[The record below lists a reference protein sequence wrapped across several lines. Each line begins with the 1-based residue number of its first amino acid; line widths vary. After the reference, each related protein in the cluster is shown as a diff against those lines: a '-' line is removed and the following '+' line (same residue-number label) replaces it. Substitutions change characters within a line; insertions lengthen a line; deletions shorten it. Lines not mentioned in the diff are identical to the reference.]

1 MPVAVVRARAALAA
15 CPLPPAIARAL
26 AVARVAHAVPRADFS
41 RRSYGRIDA
50 GGWGQEVVGASRADP
65 RAAVSALKP
74 RRALAL
80 PTHAHASARAN
91 LASAVG
97 GTPLAHR
104 TRQELACRAA
114 AAALAVAGAVDA
126 RARARAVA
134 RAALLVAARPRPP
147 RDAFAVLGLAGD
159 ALRDGGLGVGP
170 RSELGVKRLGELI
183 VDALAL
189 GGAEL
194 SSRGVSGARGLRA
207 IHAAP
212 AGDAAAH
219 TVSRARALAAAAARA
234 EARAAVL
241 ARPARGAVA
250 ALGDALG
257 SVEAGAAVTARLLAP
272 LPRPSIFAQAGSLGC
287 VAGAMA

>member
-15 CPLPPAIARAL
+15 CPATRHRTSTCRCSGCTRRAQ
-26 AVARVAHAVPRADFS
+26 ADFS

-50 GGWGQEVVGASRADP
+50 GGWGQEVVAPPGRP

-97 GTPLAHR
+97 GTCFG

-134 RAALLVAARPRPP
+134 RARFWSQPGPVHPRCI
-147 RDAFAVLGLAGD
+147 AVLGLAGD

-170 RSELGVKRLGELI
+170 RASWGE
-183 VDALAL
+183 
-189 GGAEL
+189 G
-194 SSRGVSGARGLRA
+194 SG
-207 IHAAP
+207 
-212 AGDAAAH
+212 
-219 TVSRARALAAAAARA
+219 S
-234 EARAAVL
+234 
-241 ARPARGAVA
+241 
-250 ALGDALG
+250 
-257 SVEAGAAVTARLLAP
+257 
-272 LPRPSIFAQAGSLGC
+272 
-287 VAGAMA
+287 